1 MRKPKPRR
9 PEQKEKQRA
18 YRARQKADRIPSRD
32 DVARIVLHWAITGAL
47 EPGQE
52 KQLTGLRNMVIER
65 LVEQE
70 FSEEGARCRFDE
82 IVARYEDGWDF
93 RPNPIFGVSF
103 TGFPTTNCH
112 DSPHYYLKRRY
123 RDL

>member
-18 YRARQKADRIPSRD
+18 YRARQKAERIPSRD

-47 EPGQE
+47 ESGQE
-52 KQLTGLRNMVIER
+52 KQLAGLRKMVIER

-70 FSEEGARCRFDE
+70 FSEEGARRRFDD

-93 RPNPIFGVSF
+93 RAK
-103 TGFPTTNCH
+103 
-112 DSPHYYLKRRY
+112 PHLRRVIY
-123 RDL
+123 GIPDDEQP